1 VVPFA
6 ATNPAVDFSKVKDT
20 WTGEVDP
27 RMIGK
32 YIDTYLLTIGGCL
45 TWQVKNIFVSCNWW
59 VMNECYFLVLN
70 QRVTSCLSF

>member
-20 WTGEVDP
+20 WTGGVDP

-45 TWQVKNIFVSCNWW
+45 TWQVKIVAVSFYLW
-59 VMNECYFLVLN
+59 
-70 QRVTSCLSF
+70 